1 MAKERKERATH
12 RSHSA
17 GQELRR
23 GSTCKPTNCEI
34 EDSPTDSRAT
44 FSSSVS
50 SPPPNRGRCRDPSSK
65 RESCHPPI
73 LSTATEACR
82 RESPGKKRIVHR
94 FNAIIAFLDFDW
106 SVGCPRNFLRATL
119 SIIWKRKDTCEKT
132 TNITLHTSGQPV
144 PVLAKKTLLIERND
158 WQPVVGEELG
168 RKDWNKKKKKLFRS
182 IRSTLELRMN
192 QPTIPLVP

>member
-23 GSTCKPTNCEI
+23 GSTCKPTSCEI

-82 RESPGKKRIVHR
+82 RELPGKKRIVHR
-94 FNAIIAFLDFDW
+94 FNAIVAFLDFGC
-106 SVGCPRNFLRATL
+106 SVVVARESDFLRVIPSL
-119 SIIWKRKDTCEKT
+119 DLWKRKETCEKT
-132 TNITLHTSGQPV
+132 TNILCTSSPTGAQ
-144 PVLAKKTLLIERND
+144 VLAKK
-158 WQPVVGEELG
+158 
-168 RKDWNKKKKKLFRS
+168 RS
-182 IRSTLELRMN
+182 
-192 QPTIPLVP
+192 

>member
-23 GSTCKPTNCEI
+23 GSTCKPTSCEI

-73 LSTATEACR
+73 LSTATEAYR
-82 RESPGKKRIVHR
+82 RELPGKKRIVHR
-94 FNAIIAFLDFDW
+94 FNAIVAFLDFGC
-106 SVGCPRNFLRATL
+106 SVLVAREISFEWFPL
-119 SIIWKRKDTCEKT
+119 SIFGNEKRLARRLRIYYVQAVQPVHRCWLKNARNWERKERSERKDRFVRFAR
-132 TNITLHTSGQPV
+132 H
-144 PVLAKKTLLIERND
+144 RN
-158 WQPVVGEELG
+158 WE
-168 RKDWNKKKKKLFRS
+168 
-182 IRSTLELRMN
+182 
-192 QPTIPLVP
+192 